1 MHARLRTALPTLAL
15 TFLAVAGCSKGAK
28 PNDAADKPM
37 GRGGPPPA
45 QVATVRPER
54 RDFGTVLE
62 AVGTALARE
71 SVVITSKSANTI
83 TAIRFNEGQRVAA
96 GTVLVE
102 LDRAQTEAALV
113 EAQAQLAE
121 SRNQRNRGRDLSV
134 TQALSRAQLDQL
146 ETNVKTAE
154 ARVAAAR
161 SRLDDTVIRAPFAG
175 TTGLRRVSLGSLVNP
190 GTAITTL
197 DDAASV
203 KLEFTLPQTF
213 LAELA
218 TGLPVEARTEGL
230 GDRVFRGKITAIDSR
245 IDPATRSIAGTVRAC
260 STALRRLANQS
271 VAGRTDGPAFGH
283 DGQRHAAIAGSPRDR
298 ERVSAARA
306 LCRHAHAAAIAAIH
320 AVVRPDRRAE
330 AAFACAGRPLGA
342 HARSGGAPACV
353 RRGRCRRLFD
363 PHRAHAFR
371 R

>member
-245 IDPATRSIAGTVRAC
+245 IDPATRSIAVRAELPNADGALRPGLFMTVTVRGKQRP
-260 STALRRLANQS
+260 TLLLPEEALVPEQGRNYVFVVVDGKAIRKELKLGGREPGRVAITTGLAD
-271 VAGRTDGPAFGH
+271 TDEVIVEGTQRVR
-283 DGQRHAAIAGSPRDR
+283 DGGKVIAKPR
-298 ERVSAARA
+298 S
-306 LCRHAHAAAIAAIH
+306 
-320 AVVRPDRRAE
+320 
-330 AAFACAGRPLGA
+330 
-342 HARSGGAPACV
+342 
-353 RRGRCRRLFD
+353 
-363 PHRAHAFR
+363 
-371 R
+371 